1 MVSFNQNKFVVKKK
15 YFYYVT
21 FFSSNFIMTF
31 SFGTFL
37 MTVYG
42 LPFYLRT
49 VARCC
54 KKAAK
59 KDSEYLNIVQ

>member
-21 FFSSNFIMTF
+21 LFSSNFIMTF
-31 SFGTFL
+31 SFDTFL

-42 LPFYLRT
+42 LPFLFANSST
-49 VARCC
+49 M
-54 KKAAK
+54 
-59 KDSEYLNIVQ
+59 L